1 MYEVCALESFAQY
14 GPSVMSKVW
23 FFLVDYEMLAIALSI
38 KILCIVFVFK
48 VIYSVWIFEVIFE
61 I

>member
-23 FFLVDYEMLAIALSI
+23 VFLVDYEMLAIA
-38 KILCIVFVFK
+38 
-48 VIYSVWIFEVIFE
+48 
-61 I
+61 